1 MPDRSKPVLPGE
13 HRQKMEQEGKQD
25 ADRVDSRWKDASYV
39 KIGNYTL
46 KLDFDEGD
54 EYFWEKARDELR
66 ETPEI
71 VEQSLNDFRTMVKG
85 NERDKVWGRGNGGV
99 SIPLPAS
106 NDAVIDI
113 GSRRTTSTYLLI
125 HSIFLISF
133 FL

>member
-1 MPDRSKPVLPGE
+1 
-13 HRQKMEQEGKQD
+13 MEQEGKQD

-106 NDAVIDI
+106 I
-113 GSRRTTSTYLLI
+113 RTMR
-125 HSIFLISF
+125 
-133 FL
+133 